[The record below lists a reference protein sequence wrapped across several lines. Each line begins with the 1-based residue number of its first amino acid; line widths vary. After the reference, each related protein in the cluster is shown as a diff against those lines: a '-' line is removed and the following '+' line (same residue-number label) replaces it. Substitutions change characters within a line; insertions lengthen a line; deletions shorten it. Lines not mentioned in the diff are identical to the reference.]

1 MEKFNIP
8 RYNDGRINRKEFYH
22 NFTSNLPEVLKE
34 ISELDALELI
44 AQSNKSNPELFKN
57 YSKTDIPSEGS
68 YESFKQQLD
77 SIEKTS
83 ITKSNIL

>member
-22 NFTSNLPEVLKE
+22 KFTSNLPEVLKE
-34 ISELDALELI
+34 ISESDALELI

-57 YSKTDIPSEGS
+57 HSKTNIASEGS
-68 YESFKQQLD
+68 YESFKQQLN
-77 SIEKTS
+77 SVEKSS
-83 ITKSNIL
+83 IT